1 MFLSGVADGGRG
13 ALRDRVPD
21 PDSAVAVG
29 AAAAVL
35 RHSTGMVKKN
45 ISKIDEI
52 FQNLWATKVSRRL
65 RDGRGDDLTKPW
77 TIFVLCRVGKVLKL
91 A

>member
-35 RHSTGMVKKN
+35 RHSTGMVK
-45 ISKIDEI
+45 E
-52 FQNLWATKVSRRL
+52 NLRIR
-65 RDGRGDDLTKPW
+65 
-77 TIFVLCRVGKVLKL
+77 
-91 A
+91 

>member
-1 MFLSGVADGGRG
+1 MFLPGVADGGRG

-35 RHSTGMVKKN
+35 RNSAGMVKK
-45 ISKIDEI
+45 IC
-52 FQNLWATKVSRRL
+52 RRL
-65 RDGRGDDLTKPW
+65 RDGRGGDFIQPW
-77 TIFVLCRVGKVLKL
+77 SILCTLSV
-91 A
+91 